1 METFYTI
8 NEVALMTGLTSRTIR
23 NYIRMGLLHGEKVC
37 GVWRFPPDAV
47 ARFLD
52 HPSVSPSIQA
62 KRNAIVLDFMA
73 DQKKKTS
80 QMCVILDLPEEEAQA
95 VADFFTRQYN
105 TGSYGHDLRFAF
117 QSTEA
122 YVRVI
127 LKGQTGD
134 VERLLGLFHQELEG
148 GGGYE
153 I

>member
-1 METFYTI
+1 METYYTI

-23 NYIRMGLLHGEKVC
+23 NYIRMGLLHGEKVS
-37 GVWRFPPDAV
+37 GVWRFPPDAF

-62 KRNAIVLDFMA
+62 KRNAIVQDFLA

-80 QMCVILDLPEEEAQA
+80 QMCVILDLPEAEARA
-95 VADFFTRQYN
+95 VADFFTGQYN
-105 TGSYGHDLRFAF
+105 AGSYGSDLCFSF
-117 QSTEA
+117 QSMEA

-148 GGGYE
+148 GGGHE